1 MSDITAAREQ
11 LRADARV
18 YGEQLDVNPYTV
30 LLREVQWRA
39 GHVEWL
45 RTQLQALRSV
55 ADLSITRDDGTEV
68 DTALVRRYD
77 RERDRLD
84 RIVKVAI
91 DAGIAERYVRL
102 AELHG
107 EVMHQVLQSALNDP
121 LVGLSDEQRVQLV
134 EAMKR
139 ALAGAETRRALDVD
153 ALEVPR

>member
-1 MSDITAAREQ
+1 MTTPAEARAARER
-11 LRADARV
+11 LLDDALT
-18 YGEQLDVNPYTV
+18 YGRQLDVNPYTV

-39 GHVEWL
+39 GHVDWL
-45 RTQLQALRSV
+45 RSKLQALEDV
-55 ADLSITRDDGTEV
+55 QDLFQTREDGFQV
-68 DTALVRRYD
+68 DGALVKRYD

-107 EVMHQVLQSALNDP
+107 EVIHRVLRAALEDPQVELTEP
-121 LVGLSDEQRVQLV
+121 QRVQLI

-139 ALAGAETRRALDVD
+139 ALAGAESRRAID
-153 ALEVPR
+153 ATST

>member
-1 MSDITAAREQ
+1 MTEVFDARER
-11 LRADARV
+11 LRQDAFT
-18 YGEQLDVNPYTV
+18 YGQQLDVNPYTV

-45 RTQLQALRSV
+45 RSQLQALRGPS
-55 ADLSITRDDGTEV
+55 DLWIDREDGTQV

-107 EVMHQVLQSALNDP
+107 QVMHEVLQAALSDP
-121 LVGLSDEQRVQLV
+121 LVGLTDEQRVQLV

-139 ALAGAETRRALDVD
+139 ALAGAEARRAL
-153 ALEVPR
+153 EIET